1 MTRVKKIPSNKLNE
15 FQTHFSKCLQH
26 FFKFT
31 EIYAKWFS
39 ENVRYLQSG
48 SIELL
53 KTLGPDDLDLMR
65 YSAVTSLSSE
75 GDFVAFKLAVRGIT
89 KGFSIPK

>member
-15 FQTHFSKCLQH
+15 FQTHLSKCLQH

-31 EIYAKWFS
+31 DIYAKWFS
-39 ENVRYLQSG
+39 ENVQYLQSG
-48 SIELL
+48 SLELL

-65 YSAVTSLSSE
+65 YSAVTSLSS
-75 GDFVAFKLAVRGIT
+75 
-89 KGFSIPK
+89 